1 MVRSQL
7 TAGGGSG
14 EVYEVFDTFESERVV
29 LKLIRN
35 FPTGNPWHEAQILR
49 RLSDPHI
56 LPIRNADVA
65 SGTPYIV
72 TEFATHGTLD
82 SMLNA
87 SSGLGVD
94 VDKVIQW
101 MRQASYGVARAH
113 DLLLTHNDI
122 KPANLFLN
130 AQGEALV
137 GDFGGASL
145 IPPGA
150 ASAVPFQATAETVAP
165 EVASGWGTPAST
177 ASFAS
182 DVYSLGATTY
192 WMLTATTPHDF
203 GGAVDPIARF
213 QIVARNPTRR
223 LRDVAPH
230 VPQSVAAVVDR
241 AIHPD
246 PAQRFATALDFAAAL
261 SSRILP
267 NRKWRRTNVHPGH
280 IGCWE
285 GDSTGTA
292 GTYILC
298 VEAGSRPSQCQ
309 ITTVHAN
316 SGNRVSRG
324 CRTAPLRSWFQAV
337 RSVMQHLG

>member
-7 TAGGGSG
+7 YAGGGGG
-14 EVYEVFDTFESERVV
+14 EVYEVFDSYEGEVVV
-29 LKLIRN
+29 LKLIQN
-35 FPTGNPWHEAQILR
+35 VPTGNPWHEAQILR
-49 RLSDPHI
+49 RLNDPHI

-65 SGTPYIV
+65 SGIPYVV
-72 TEFATHGTLD
+72 TERATHGTLD
-82 SMLNA
+82 TRLTA

-94 VDKVIQW
+94 VGEVIQW

-113 DLLLTHNDI
+113 DLRLTHNDI

-137 GDFGGASL
+137 GDFGGASI

-150 ASAVPFQATAETVAP
+150 TSTMPFQTTAETVAP
-165 EVASGWGTPAST
+165 EVASGWGTLAAT

-192 WMLTATTPHDF
+192 WMLAATTPHDF
-203 GGAVDPIARF
+203 DGAVGHIARC
-213 QIVARNPTRR
+213 QIVAGNPTRR

-230 VPQSVAAVVDR
+230 VPQSVAAVVER

-246 PAQRFATALDFAAAL
+246 PALRFTTALDFAAAL
-261 SSRILP
+261 SSRTLP
-267 NRKWRRTNVHPGH
+267 DRQWRRTNVHPGH

-285 GDSTGTA
+285 GDPTGTA
-292 GTYILC
+292 GAYVLC
-298 VEAGSRPSQCQ
+298 VEAGSRPSQCR

-324 CRTAPLRSWFQAV
+324 CRNAPGRSWPRAV
-337 RSVMQHLG
+337 RSVMQDLG

>member
-1 MVRSQL
+1 MRSQL
-7 TAGGGSG
+7 SAGGGGG
-14 EVYEVFDTFESERVV
+14 EVYEVLDTYEGEVVV

-35 FPTGNPWHEAQILR
+35 VPTGNPWHEAQILR

-56 LPIRNADVA
+56 LAIRNADVA
-65 SGTPYIV
+65 SGIPYVV
-72 TEFATHGTLD
+72 TERATHGTLA
-82 SMLNA
+82 SRLNA
-87 SSGLGVD
+87 SSGFGVD
-94 VDKVIQW
+94 VDEVIQW

-113 DLLLTHNDI
+113 DLRLTHNDI

-150 ASAVPFQATAETVAP
+150 ASTMPFQATAETVAP
-165 EVASGWGTPAST
+165 EVASSWGTSAAT

-192 WMLTATTPHDF
+192 WMLAATTPHDF
-203 GGAVDPIARF
+203 GGAVGHVERC
-213 QIVARNPTRR
+213 QVVASNPSRR

-230 VPQSVAAVVDR
+230 VPQSVAAVVER

-246 PAQRFATALDFAAAL
+246 PAQRFASALDFAAAL
-261 SSRILP
+261 SSRSLP
-267 NRKWRRTNVHPGH
+267 NRRWRRTNVHPGH

-285 GDSTGTA
+285 GDPTGTA
-292 GTYILC
+292 GAYILC

-309 ITTVHAN
+309 ITTVHAS
-316 SGNRVSRG
+316 SGNRVARG
-324 CRTAPLRSWFQAV
+324 CRAAPLRMWSQAV
-337 RSVMQHLG
+337 RSVMQDLG